1 MSYNPY
7 HYPVIHQMPPYP
19 ANMVNYPIPRTYPA
33 VDPKI
38 FEGSVK
44 SFHQLMAQ
52 ASMLLNRL
60 GNVAFSRKLMSAA
73 QQGKQAEVDKMIK
86 SIGLRVPVATKF
98 NPTDVH
104 FILTTPPTPYNPINC
119 CTLTVG
125 LKWSQ

>member
-7 HYPVIHQMPPYP
+7 HYPAIHQMPTYP

-44 SFHQLMAQ
+44 SFHQLMEQ
-52 ASMLLNRL
+52 ASILLNRL
-60 GNVAFSRKLMSAA
+60 RDVAFSRKMMSAA
-73 QQGKQAEVDKMIK
+73 QQGKNAEVDRMIK
-86 SIGLRVPVATKF
+86 SIGLRVPVVTKF
-98 NPTDVH
+98 TPTDVH
-104 FILTTPPTPYNPINC
+104 FILTAPTTPSSPINC

-125 LKWSQ
+125 MRWRP